1 MEVSL
6 CVKSSIIEVVVDDI
20 LVGMSTTGTIG
31 GFVVAHLNNM

>member
-20 LVGMSTTGTIG
+20 LVGMSTTGTIS